1 MKVRSVFTFVF
12 GALAMAQA
20 LAQVDLTSTIVVIN
34 GEEVKGSEYYRRMEF
49 LPGVG
54 KQLGNGFAEFPPG
67 LLTIE
72 QLVTERLI
80 LQMAKDKGV
89 LPTAAEVKDEIAYQ
103 MQLNPDYTK
112 SFLDTGQTLAELDYQ
127 TKVRVAR
134 FKLTTFGITVTD
146 AEVAEFYKKNSSIYS
161 TPKMVTLKVIAVDTE
176 EKAKAVDADL
186 AAGKSFSDVAK
197 ARSLDVSAAT
207 GGEFGRRPY
216 FELAEIVRG
225 EVDKIKVGGIT
236 EWIVGEKTRVK
247 FMLVAADPE
256 KARPLDDVL
265 KKIIRRE
272 ILITRGSIKNNIRQD
287 MIVMRKKAQIS
298 ITQKEFDDAYKKFID
313 VIIRD
318 GG

>member
-12 GALAMAQA
+12 GALALAHA
-20 LAQVDLTSTIVVIN
+20 AAQVDLTSTIVVIN
-34 GEEVKGSEYYRRMEF
+34 GEEIKGSEYYRRMEF

-89 LPTAAEVKDEIAYQ
+89 LPSAAEIKDEIAFE
-103 MQLNPDYTK
+103 LAVNPNFQK
-112 SFLDTGQTLAELDYQ
+112 NFLDTGQSLAELDYQ
-127 TKVRVAR
+127 TKVRLATFR
-134 FKLTTFGITVTD
+134 LTAFGVTVTD
-146 AEVAEFYKKNSSIYS
+146 AEVAEFYTKNSSIYS

-176 EKAKAVDADL
+176 EKAKAVDNDL
-186 AAGKSFSDVAK
+186 AAGKSFADVAK

-216 FELAEIVRG
+216 HELALIVQSEI
-225 EVDKIKVGGIT
+225 DKIKVGGIT
-236 EWIVGEKTRVK
+236 EWLIGDKTRVK

-256 KARPLDDVL
+256 KARPLDATL
-265 KKIIRRE
+265 KKIIRKE
-272 ILITRGSIKNNIRQD
+272 IMLTRGSIKNNVRQD
-287 MIVMRKKAQIS
+287 MIAMRKKAQIS

-313 VIIRD
+313 VVIRD

>member
-12 GALAMAQA
+12 GALAIAHA
-20 LAQVDLTSTIVVIN
+20 AAQVDLTSTIVVIN
-34 GEEVKGSEYYRRMEF
+34 GEEIKGSEYYRRMEF

-80 LQMAKDKGV
+80 LQLAKEKGV
-89 LPTAAEVKDEIAYQ
+89 VPTAAEIKDEIAFEIANNPNYQ
-103 MQLNPDYTK
+103 KN
-112 SFLDTGQTLAELDYQ
+112 FLETGQSLAELDYQ
-127 TKVRVAR
+127 TKVRLAQFR
-134 FKLTTFGITVTD
+134 LLTFGITVTD
-146 AEVAEFYKKNSSIYS
+146 AEVTEFYSKNSSIYS

-176 EKAKAVDADL
+176 DKAKAVDTDL
-186 AAGKSFSDVAK
+186 AAGKSFNDVAK
-197 ARSLDVSAAT
+197 ARSLDVTAAT

-216 FELAEIVRG
+216 FDLAEIVRG
-225 EVDKIKVGGIT
+225 ELDKIKVGGIT
-236 EWIVGEKTRVK
+236 DWIVGDKTRVK

-256 KARPLDDVL
+256 KARPLDATL
-265 KKIIRRE
+265 KKIIRKE
-272 ILITRGSIKNNIRQD
+272 IMITRGSIKNNVRQE
-287 MIVMRKKAQIS
+287 MIVMRKKAQIT
-298 ITQKEFDDAYKKFID
+298 ITQKEFDEAYKKFID

>member
-12 GALAMAQA
+12 GALAIAHA
-20 LAQVDLTSTIVVIN
+20 AAQVDLTSTIVVIN
-34 GEEVKGSEYYRRMEF
+34 GEEIKGSEYYRRMEF

-80 LQMAKDKGV
+80 LQLAKEKGV
-89 LPTAAEVKDEIAYQ
+89 VPTAAEIKDEIAFEIANNPNYQ
-103 MQLNPDYTK
+103 KN
-112 SFLDTGQTLAELDYQ
+112 FLDTGQSLAELDYQ
-127 TKVRVAR
+127 TKVRLAQFR
-134 FKLTTFGITVTD
+134 LLTFGITVTD
-146 AEVAEFYKKNSSIYS
+146 AEVTEFYSKNSSIYS

-176 EKAKAVDADL
+176 DKAKAVDTDL
-186 AAGKSFSDVAK
+186 AAGKSFNDVAK
-197 ARSLDVSAAT
+197 ARSLDVTAAT

-216 FELAEIVRG
+216 FDLAEIVRG
-225 EVDKIKVGGIT
+225 ELDKIKVGGIT
-236 EWIVGEKTRVK
+236 DWIVGDKTRVK

-256 KARPLDDVL
+256 KARPLDATL
-265 KKIIRRE
+265 KKIIRKE
-272 ILITRGSIKNNIRQD
+272 IMITRGSIKNNVRQE
-287 MIVMRKKAQIS
+287 MIVMRKKAQIT
-298 ITQKEFDDAYKKFID
+298 ITQKEFDEAYKKFID